1 MQKERFAFNLGVQ
14 RKLTLQEKIRVQ
26 DYLVDTFIG
35 RAQVRDSQNFVQYL
49 RRTDEKRF
57 KFKLIKYYRLH
68 VLKPVM
74 VDYQLCMVIVLN
86 VLVAGE
92 ILCPQGKVSEAQ
104 KC

>member
-26 DYLVDTFIG
+26 DYLVDTFIR
-35 RAQVRDSQNFVQYL
+35 RAQVGDSQNFVQYL

-86 VLVAGE
+86 VLVASE